1 MINEDDEM
9 QRIESNYSNQIVVI
23 VIDGL
28 RPLVVVVLFVF
39 HLYCYVLLL
48 YRCGS
53 CGSCSSCSRSTS
65 SCTVA
70 LLWLYY
76 CSQSS
81 SMPHI
86 FAGRKFLH

>member
-9 QRIESNYSNQIVVI
+9 QRIEPNYSNQIVVI

-53 CGSCSSCSRSTS
+53 CGSCSRSTS

-86 FAGRKFLH
+86 FIGRKFLH